1 MRHPPPG
8 GDLVAPELP
17 LVALGEAADH
27 DGDGQREDEDAGQR
41 AAAADDLAQ
50 QRLGVQIVADRGEGH
65 QAPPAPGEP
74 NHILINC

>member
-1 MRHPPPG
+1 MGRVVPVFVVG
-8 GDLVAPELP
+8 
-17 LVALGEAADH
+17 GEAVDH

-65 QAPPAPGEP
+65 QAPPAHVKPD
-74 NHILINC
+74 

>member
-1 MRHPPPG
+1 MSGRVVPVFVVG
-8 GDLVAPELP
+8 
-17 LVALGEAADH
+17 GEAVDD
-27 DGDGQREDEDAGQR
+27 DGDGQRQDEDAGQR

-74 NHILINC
+74 D

>member
-27 DGDGQREDEDAGQR
+27 DGDGQREDEDSAQR
-41 AAAADDLAQ
+41 AQPADQLAQ
-50 QRLGVQIVADRGEGH
+50 EC
-65 QAPPAPGEP
+65 P
-74 NHILINC
+74 